1 MHLPTV
7 PCSFRS
13 TELLQSSKLGPVC
26 IRGCLLLEHEA
37 RMRRDGPGL
46 LINEVPGKPGFGERL
61 PILPS
66 QVACK
71 AVPDAMLRRTR
82 CDVAAGN
89 PQRANGLKR
98 QSGFLD
104 GLRLA
109 FVDWNFST
117 QEVKAEVEDRQSG
130 LPPRNSCKH
139 GLDLQTRKATSVS
152 KRSMLAQLR
161 SISEASRPSRI
172 KDCPAQPQETC
183 RAADWEPCL
192 HEADGVAQRVGL

>member
-1 MHLPTV
+1 MAYICPPCLALSV
-7 PCSFRS
+7 PLNFW
-13 TELLQSSKLGPVC
+13 KLGPVC

-46 LINEVPGKPGFGERL
+46 LINEVPAKPGFGERL

-98 QSGFLD
+98 QSRFLD

-117 QEVKAEVEDRQSG
+117 QEVNAEVEDRQSG

-139 GLDLQTRKATSVS
+139 GLASFGEPRTES
-152 KRSMLAQLR
+152 RSTIEL
-161 SISEASRPSRI
+161 S
-172 KDCPAQPQETC
+172 
-183 RAADWEPCL
+183 
-192 HEADGVAQRVGL
+192 